1 MLLRKSTQSGI
12 ISSHLFTGGSV
23 PVDQMTTV
31 DKLLT
36 VSIGLFAF
44 FCAVEVLGIIM
55 AVAFLAFNIS
65 HSNHR

>member
-1 MLLRKSTQSGI
+1 MELI
-12 ISSHLFTGGSV
+12 VASHFLKGGSV
-23 PVDQMTTV
+23 PVDQMTIV

-44 FCAVEVLGIIM
+44 FCAAEVLGIIM

-65 HSNHR
+65 HSDHR